1 MCGAPTCL
9 GCPTLLHASD
19 PGPETPRFFQFR
31 TALTSGTAAEARALY
46 DDLLVD
52 LHAIQSA
59 LDRQATGARVA
70 EREAALFAA
79 EQRRLEAGIAA
90 TRGGIEA
97 ARRELAAAQADL
109 RHAREY
115 EALRR
120 SVVALAPRS
129 ATRREMDGACREI
142 GDLQAQAR
150 GLEEAMARRRAALTG
165 LLAVA
170 AGVAA
175 ELESEALAEEGALP
189 ETEMAET
196 VAGPAALLDR

>member
-1 MCGAPTCL
+1 MAATMEEEAIIKYRYLTQTVSTTANVLPPMKSL
-9 GCPTLLHASD
+9 AR
-19 PGPETPRFFQFR
+19 RFFQFR

-46 DDLLVD
+46 DDLL
-52 LHAIQSA
+52 
-59 LDRQATGARVA
+59 
-70 EREAALFAA
+70 
-79 EQRRLEAGIAA
+79 RRLEAGIAA